1 MKRFLTVILSVI
13 IALPF
18 LGFNDSQSKT
28 RWSSIHCIPDA
39 DLLSGGKLLLDIHN
53 FTYSDYLK
61 GYKVKPSALVTLGII
76 EWINLEAGYAGG
88 GIIGFKARILGETK
102 KVLPSMAVGIH
113 NVFSHK
119 EAYNYG
125 YSPDSMSNEIYVAFA
140 KGVEGIKL
148 RFHLGVQTIPG
159 NDNEKVN
166 PFFGLEK
173 YFGNGF
179 YMSIEAQRRD
189 QHFHG
194 SFFGSYRFLKRK
206 VEVSAGLIDIA
217 GLQSKNKDKF
227 TLKFATS
234 GQNSFTRPGIY
245 VGLRLLGSMRW
256 GKSDGFISLEER
268 IARQNESY
276 QQLQSEVD
284 SLKNLLKKSKTRIDN
299 MDQTLKS
306 LSDSSEND
314 YYQLKKTILQKLITV
329 KTLYEEEPFE
339 PEKVKKSMQ
348 EIISYRDKV
357 IPVLQEIA
365 MDRKESS
372 QIRVYAVS
380 VMSEFGSRSASD
392 ALIEILAQAQHPE
405 MKIEALIGL
414 GKIKEM
420 RARYLMQQLANDPN
434 DGVAFTATEILTKLE
449 KETGIKLVQDKAE
462 SVPEKT
468 IPEKKIETD
477 ERTLSVIPEKIQIDT
492 IQKTADS
499 VTEINVINN
508 PVVTETTITEEKKTK
523 IDSLLP
529 APSLIE
535 ESDSVS
541 HTDTAVIKTAVP
553 IEKKE
558 PPKQTKK
565 ERRKRKDEKTGE
577 W

>member
-13 IALPF
+13 ITLPF

-76 EWINLEAGYAGG
+76 ECINLEAGYAGG

-173 YFGNGF
+173 YFGNGL
-179 YMSIEAQRRD
+179 YISIEAQRRD
-189 QHFHG
+189 KHFNG
-194 SFFGSYRFLKRK
+194 SIFGNYRFLKRK
-206 VEVSAGLIDIA
+206 VELCAGLIDIA

-227 TLKFATS
+227 TLKLANS
-234 GQNSFTRPGIY
+234 GQSSFTRPGIY
-245 VGLRLLGSMRW
+245 VGLRFLGSMRW

-276 QQLQSEVD
+276 QLLQNEVD
-284 SLKNLLKKSKTRIDN
+284 SLKNILKNSKTRIDN

-380 VMSEFGSRSASD
+380 VMSELGSRSAAD

-462 SVPEKT
+462 SVPEK
-468 IPEKKIETD
+468 
-477 ERTLSVIPEKIQIDT
+477 
-492 IQKTADS
+492 
-499 VTEINVINN
+499 
-508 PVVTETTITEEKKTK
+508 
-523 IDSLLP
+523 
-529 APSLIE
+529 
-535 ESDSVS
+535 
-541 HTDTAVIKTAVP
+541 
-553 IEKKE
+553 
-558 PPKQTKK
+558 
-565 ERRKRKDEKTGE
+565 
-577 W
+577 